1 MEKKLIDDIS
11 TLTNIPKS
19 RVEDLF
25 VLMENCMCDY
35 VLEDRKELSDITEID
50 LLFGTLIVGR
60 ENNSIKYKFI
70 PSLYFENKLREAL
83 ITNKNPLTSQ
93 IESKLSDKMLSVYKE
108 LLY

>member
-25 VLMENCMCDY
+25 LLMENCICDY
-35 VLEDRKELSDITEID
+35 VLEDKKDLNNITEID
-50 LLFGTLIVGR
+50 LSLGTLVIGQDG
-60 ENNSIKYKFI
+60 NSIVYKFI
-70 PSLYFENKLREAL
+70 PSLFFENKLKETL
-83 ITNKNPLTSQ
+83 LTNKNPLASQ
-93 IESKLSDKMLSVYKE
+93 IESKLSNKMLSVYKE